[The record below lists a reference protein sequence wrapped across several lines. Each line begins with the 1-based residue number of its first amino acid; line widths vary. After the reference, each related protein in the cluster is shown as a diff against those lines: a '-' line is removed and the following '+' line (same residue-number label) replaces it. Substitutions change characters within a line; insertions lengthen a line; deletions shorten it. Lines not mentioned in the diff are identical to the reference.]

1 MLKKILYTIGVFI
14 IPLYAATGFYAVEPE
29 ETAVT
34 YIFGKMIDK
43 NVEAGIHWNLPYPL
57 GRQTVKT
64 TKANLILSVGE
75 TAPPLESFTFGAR
88 NLWMTGGASL
98 VEIQIDIQYTITQ
111 LDLYETS
118 HDRPEVFLDF
128 LAQKMLTRSLI
139 EQSVDDILTT
149 GRQLLG
155 SRIQLAM
162 QTELDNANIGIQVQD
177 VIVKS
182 LSPPNNDGV
191 ADAFQLVQNA
201 NSDRYRRLE
210 QAETHD
216 EIWNASQRELLRTGQ
231 MHNYMR
237 MLWGKKILEWS
248 PDPETAAER
257 MIYIND
263 KWALD
268 GRDPNSYTGIFWVL
282 GRHDNAWGP
291 ERPIFGKVRYRSS
304 ESAMRKLKLKNYI
317 NYINLV
323 SYHIITELS
332 T

>member
-14 IPLYAATGFYAVEPE
+14 IPLYAVTGFYAVEPE

-162 QTELDNANIGIQVQD
+162 QTELDDANIGIQVQD

-210 QAETHD
+210 QAETQK
-216 EIWNASQRELLRTGQ
+216 NQ
-231 MHNYMR
+231 M
-237 MLWGKKILEWS
+237 LF
-248 PDPETAAER
+248 DAEAEANR
-257 MIYIND
+257 IRNE
-263 KWALD
+263 
-268 GRDPNSYTGIFWVL
+268 G
-282 GRHDNAWGP
+282 
-291 ERPIFGKVRYRSS
+291 RSS
-304 ESAMRKLKLKNYI
+304 KFTRLEEARGDAARFNSLAQEWQKSPTTMERRIYLEEMSEILNGIKVYVVPDKAAQNGSVQVIGNK
-317 NYINLV
+317 
-323 SYHIITELS
+323 
-332 T
+332 

>member
-1 MLKKILYTIGVFI
+1 MIKKLLYGLGVFI
-14 IPLYAATGFYAVEPE
+14 IPLYAVTGFYAVEPE

-75 TAPPLESFTFGAR
+75 TAPSLESFTFGAR

-118 HDRPEVFLDF
+118 HDKPEVFLDF
-128 LAQKMLTRSLI
+128 LAQKMLTRSLV

-155 SRIQLAM
+155 SQIQLAM
-162 QTELDNANIGIQVQD
+162 QTELDDANIGIQVQD

-201 NSDRYRRLE
+201 NSDRYRTLE
-210 QAETHD
+210 QAETQKNQMLFD
-216 EIWNASQRELLRTGQ
+216 AEAEANRIRNEGLSEKFGRQEAARGAVVSFISLAKEWEKSPKTMERRIYLEEMSEILNGVKV
-231 MHNYMR
+231 YVV
-237 MLWGKKILEWS
+237 
-248 PDPETAAER
+248 PDNRAE
-257 MIYIND
+257 ND
-263 KWALD
+263 SVNVISNN
-268 GRDPNSYTGIFWVL
+268 R
-282 GRHDNAWGP
+282 
-291 ERPIFGKVRYRSS
+291 
-304 ESAMRKLKLKNYI
+304 
-317 NYINLV
+317 
-323 SYHIITELS
+323 
-332 T
+332 